1 MRHQGIR
8 PQPGMPI
15 HAGLHQHAQG
25 CTFDFLMS
33 GVDHGTVRLGNEME
47 KTQQAS
53 HRDTFPQSTAS
64 P

>member
-1 MRHQGIR
+1 
-8 PQPGMPI
+8 MPI

-33 GVDHGTVRLGNEME
+33 GVDHGTVRLGSEME

-53 HRDTFPQSTAS
+53 HRDTFPQSTVS